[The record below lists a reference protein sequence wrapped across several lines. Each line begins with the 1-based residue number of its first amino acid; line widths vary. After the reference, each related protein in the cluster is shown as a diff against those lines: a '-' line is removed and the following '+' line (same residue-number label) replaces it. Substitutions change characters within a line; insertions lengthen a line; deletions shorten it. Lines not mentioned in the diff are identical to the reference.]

1 MSQLEYLIVL
11 ISILVGLGLAD
22 LTESLRDLVL
32 PEMDVRWYGLPIIWA
47 VIVLG
52 YVLWAWWAFYV
63 LLRSEVWHHPVAF
76 LPVLLTTLT
85 LYLLC
90 AFALPD
96 AHREEASYVTVDAEG
111 TTIDLETFY
120 LSTDHRRWFFGTAAL
135 FSLLFFGTLSAGM
148 FYEGERSVQTTVIQM
163 LFTLPIL
170 TIPHL
175 ILAVT
180 KRKWVHW
187 GVTLYSFGWTVYLLF
202 DVADMLTDVGW

>member
-11 ISILVGLGLAD
+11 VSILVGLGLAD
-22 LTESLRDLVL
+22 LTKSLRDLVL
-32 PEMDVRWYGLPIIWA
+32 PEMDVRWHGLPVIWA

-63 LLRSEVWHHPVAF
+63 LLRSEVWHHPVTF

-96 AHREEASYVTVDAEG
+96 ADREEASYVTTDAEG

-120 LSTDHRRWFFGTAAL
+120 LSTAHRRWFFGTAAL
-135 FSLLFFGTLSAGM
+135 FSLLFFGTFSAWLL
-148 FYEGERSVQTTVIQM
+148 YEGERSIQAAVVNM
-163 LFTLPIL
+163 LLTFPIL

-175 ILAVT
+175 ILAAT
-180 KRKWVHW
+180 ERKWVHW
-187 GVTLYSFGWTVYLLF
+187 GLTLYSLGWTLYLLF
-202 DVADMLTDVGW
+202 DIADTLT